1 MSAAAAQL
9 FIWIIILLPV
19 VQTTHKTGLVPFK
32 LHVILILNNS
42 ICVSASKDPRFC
54 R

>member
-9 FIWIIILLPV
+9 FIWIIILLPA
-19 VQTTHKTGLVPFK
+19 VQSTHKISLVPFRF
-32 LHVILILNNS
+32 HAIFILSSNIY
-42 ICVSASKDPRFC
+42 VSASKDLRFC